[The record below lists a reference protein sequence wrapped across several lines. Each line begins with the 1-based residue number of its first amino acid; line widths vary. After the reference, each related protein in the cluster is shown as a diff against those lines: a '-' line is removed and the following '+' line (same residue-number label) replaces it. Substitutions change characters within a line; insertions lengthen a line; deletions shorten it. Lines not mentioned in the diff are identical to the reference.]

1 MAMPAT
7 AAVSPPL
14 CLPFSSSLSP
24 STCNSILHSHSTDS
38 VRSRSHHY
46 KLSSSFQLKRIQPE
60 SLAFALEQSAEKG
73 SLREGLQIHARLLRL
88 GLLTCDD
95 ANHLFH
101 HLLLLLYSFAGR
113 PDSAAAVLRLIPS
126 HILTTFFFNTVIRDL
141 AASFPELALHA
152 HVLKY
157 GLQHHNVFCA
167 TALLDLYAKLAP
179 LSDARK
185 LFDRI
190 PNRNEATWNS
200 MIAALVENGLLESG
214 LEMLEMIE
222 DDGFQVGVSSWN
234 SFLAGCVRSGN
245 VELAWEILVEMVSRS
260 AMSMNAATFNTL
272 LPVIPEIPLNS
283 LKELHGF
290 ALRKLEI
297 TEMTLVDK
305 DRLLSALT
313 AGYSIHGL
321 MDYAFR
327 LFDSLNLKSPHLW
340 ISIISGL
347 FTCNRADEAFVVFRE
362 MSSLCVQAAQT
373 LSRTSL
379 SLLLSECSPTSKTGL
394 EIHGY
399 AVRKCLDSSTSVG
412 NALMAMYSK
421 KGDMDST
428 LKIFEK
434 ILEKDVVSWNTMA
447 ATYSAA
453 HDVDKAFELFQCM
466 LAEEI
471 EPDEFS
477 FSSILKSCGHSTH
490 LVQATTL
497 HGRMIK
503 SGVSQSFMVGPFSH
517 GCLWEMWVLIRRQK
531 SF

>member
-141 AASFPELALHA
+141 AASFPELAVDLFINMLVAGLCPNEFTYPFVLRSSSLLGRLFLGRQLHA

-272 LPVIPEIPLNS
+272 LP
-283 LKELHGF
+283 
-290 ALRKLEI
+290 
-297 TEMTLVDK
+297 
-305 DRLLSALT
+305 
-313 AGYSIHGL
+313 
-321 MDYAFR
+321 
-327 LFDSLNLKSPHLW
+327 
-340 ISIISGL
+340 
-347 FTCNRADEAFVVFRE
+347 
-362 MSSLCVQAAQT
+362 
-373 LSRTSL
+373 
-379 SLLLSECSPTSKTGL
+379 
-394 EIHGY
+394 
-399 AVRKCLDSSTSVG
+399 
-412 NALMAMYSK
+412 
-421 KGDMDST
+421 
-428 LKIFEK
+428 
-434 ILEKDVVSWNTMA
+434 
-447 ATYSAA
+447 
-453 HDVDKAFELFQCM
+453 
-466 LAEEI
+466 
-471 EPDEFS
+471 
-477 FSSILKSCGHSTH
+477 
-490 LVQATTL
+490 
-497 HGRMIK
+497 
-503 SGVSQSFMVGPFSH
+503 
-517 GCLWEMWVLIRRQK
+517 
-531 SF
+531 